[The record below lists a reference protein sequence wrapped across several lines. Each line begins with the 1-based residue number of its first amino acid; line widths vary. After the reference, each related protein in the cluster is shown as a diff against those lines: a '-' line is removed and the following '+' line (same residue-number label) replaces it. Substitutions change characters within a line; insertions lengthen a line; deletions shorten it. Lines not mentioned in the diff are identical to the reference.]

1 VTEWESIMPNE
12 TRSSPVSL
20 FGAVKPT
27 LEQAPLVISSDLL
40 VMMLRMVGALRA
52 VLLMSSIRGSSGSD
66 EVKATVLDMERQIA
80 ALLKAVD
87 ELSERQCAS

>member
-1 VTEWESIMPNE
+1 MLDE
-12 TRSSPVSL
+12 TRSSPASL

-40 VMMLRMVGALRA
+40 VVMLRMVGALRA
-52 VLLMSSIRGSSGSD
+52 VLLMPSIKGSAGSD

-87 ELSERQCAS
+87 ELAESQRAA